1 MTENERRKYNEIDIL
16 IRKNETLKDEIA
28 ELQRKNS
35 ELEALLKRTFE
46 HAEKCFV
53 ALMNGNISIE
63 SKARADREFQMIQI
77 EKIEIAKSE
86 AYKEFAERLKM
97 LTCYTYRCEYS
108 IDDEEIENK
117 VKSAIDNLLTEL
129 TKQEKNDFKE

>member
-1 MTENERRKYNEIDIL
+1 MTENERRKDTEIDIL

-35 ELEALLKRTFE
+35 EMEALLKRTFE
-46 HAEKCFV
+46 HAENCFD

-77 EKIEIAKSE
+77 EKIEIAKAD
-86 AYKEFAERLKM
+86 AYKEFAERLRKRLGFCDLPM
-97 LTCYTYRCEYS
+97 GV
-108 IDDEEIENK
+108 
-117 VKSAIDNLLTEL
+117 VKSHIEHLLTEL
-129 TKQEKNDFKE
+129 TERKEDEGE